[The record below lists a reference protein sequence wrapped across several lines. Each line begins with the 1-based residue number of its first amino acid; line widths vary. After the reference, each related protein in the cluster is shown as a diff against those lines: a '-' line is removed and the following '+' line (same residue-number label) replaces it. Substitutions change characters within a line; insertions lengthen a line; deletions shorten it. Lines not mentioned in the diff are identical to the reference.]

1 MSAIK
6 RLQKEYRELTS
17 KPYDEFSVALKE
29 DNIYKW
35 DVIIFGPSDTPYEGG
50 MFKTEMEF
58 PQEYP
63 NKPPQLK
70 FISDIYHPNIH
81 TDGKV
86 CISILHE
93 GEDQWGYES
102 AAERW
107 NPIHGVSSVVLSII
121 SMLSDP
127 NDESPANIDAAVMWR
142 EKYNDFKTKVYQC
155 VAKSYED

>member
-1 MSAIK
+1 MSAIR
-6 RLQKEYRELTS
+6 RLQKEYKDLTS
-17 KPYDEFSVALKE
+17 KPYDEFSVSLSE

-35 DVIIFGPSDTPYEGG
+35 EIIIFGPSDTPYEGG
-50 MFKTEMEF
+50 MFKSIMDF
-58 PQEYP
+58 PHEYP

-70 FISDIYHPNIH
+70 FTSDIYHPNIH

-102 AAERW
+102 SAERW
-107 NPIHGVSSVVLSII
+107 KPIHGVSSVIMSVI

-142 EKYNDFKTKVYQC
+142 EKYEDFKKKVYQC
-155 VAKSYED
+155 VAKSYDD

>member
-29 DNIYKW
+29 DNIYSW
-35 DVIIFGPSDTPYEGG
+35 DIIIFGPSDTPYEGG
-50 MFKTEMEF
+50 MFKSVMEF
-58 PQEYP
+58 PMEYP
-63 NKPPQLK
+63 NKPPVLK
-70 FISDIYHPNIH
+70 FLSEIYHPNIH

-102 AAERW
+102 TAERW
-107 NPIHGVSSVVLSII
+107 NPIHGVSSVIMSVI

-142 EKYNDFKTKVYQC
+142 ENYDEFKKKVYQC
-155 VAKSYED
+155 VAKSFED